1 VNTGKVSDYIY
12 SKVKSGPIHMT
23 LIDPDKQ
30 EPEIAGEIAFESFRC
45 GTSAIMVGG
54 STGVERHG
62 LDETL
67 RSIKAKVS
75 IPVIGFPSGISG
87 LSPLFDA
94 LYFLSMMN
102 SKLPRH
108 ITGEQAA
115 GALLTKRYGIEPI
128 GMGYIIIEPGMKVGE
143 VGHADPVRRDEIERA
158 VGYALAAEYFG
169 MKLVYLEAGSGA
181 PSPVPARMIEAVKRE
196 ISIPLVVGGGIR
208 NSAAAAEAAAAGAD
222 VIVTGTVVEKRD
234 GRDNLKSIIRSVARK
249 G

>member
-1 VNTGKVSDYIY
+1 MKTGRVCDYIY
-12 SKVKSGPIHMT
+12 QKVRSGPIHMT

-30 EPEIAGEIAFESFRC
+30 KPEDAGEIAFEAFRC

-67 RSIKAKVS
+67 RCIKARVS
-75 IPVIGFPSGISG
+75 IPLIGFPSGVSG
-87 LSPLFDA
+87 LSPLLDA

-102 SKLPRH
+102 SMMPRH

-115 GALLTKRYGIEPI
+115 GALLTKKYGIEPI

-143 VGHADPVRRDEIERA
+143 VGHADPVQRKDIDRA

-181 PSPVPARMIEAVKRE
+181 PVHVPARMIEAVKRE
-196 ISIPLVVGGGIR
+196 ITIPLVVGGGIR
-208 NSAAAAEAAAAGAD
+208 NSAAAAEVAGAGAD
-222 VIVTGTVVEKRD
+222 VVVTGTVVESEN
-234 GRDNLKSIIRSVARK
+234 GLETLGSIIRSVVKRQ
-249 G
+249 